1 MNINEYKG
9 AVEGLLFA
17 AGEEG
22 LTKQKLKDVL
32 EIEQHTLQELL
43 DELMVDYQ
51 EKQRGVTLMFS
62 DEAIYLATKVE
73 HAPYLK
79 QLLDSPQSSKLSQA
93 ALETLAIIA
102 YQQPITRVEIE
113 ELRGVKSERAIQT
126 LTSRSLIQEVGRK
139 EGIGRPILYGT
150 TKDFLT
156 YFGINS
162 LEDLPPLPEGN
173 EDDME
178 TEADLFFEEFSTQ
191 GHENTEDHE

>member
-1 MNINEYKG
+1 MDIHEYKG
-9 AVEGLLFA
+9 IVEGLLFA

-22 LTKQKLKDVL
+22 INTNKLRNVL
-32 EIEQHTLQELL
+32 EVEQEALGEIL
-43 DELMVDYQ
+43 DSLKIDYRDNKRGLALMAVDNMVYM
-51 EKQRGVTLMFS
+51 T
-62 DEAIYLATKVE
+62 TKAE

-79 QLLDSPQSSKLSQA
+79 RLLDTPYASRLSQA

-102 YQQPITRVEIE
+102 YQQPITRSEIE

-126 LTSRSLIQEVGRK
+126 LTTRSLIKEVGRK

-156 YFGINS
+156 YFGISS

-173 EDDME
+173 EEDVE
-178 TEADLFFEEFSTQ
+178 TEADLFFEEFKAPASEKQ
-191 GHENTEDHE
+191 PDEE

>member
-9 AVEGLLFA
+9 VVEGLLFA

-32 EIEQHTLQELL
+32 GIEQHTLQELL

-62 DEAIYLATKVE
+62 DNAIYLATKVE

-126 LTSRSLIQEVGRK
+126 LISRSLIHEVGRK

-191 GHENTEDHE
+191 GRESADDND